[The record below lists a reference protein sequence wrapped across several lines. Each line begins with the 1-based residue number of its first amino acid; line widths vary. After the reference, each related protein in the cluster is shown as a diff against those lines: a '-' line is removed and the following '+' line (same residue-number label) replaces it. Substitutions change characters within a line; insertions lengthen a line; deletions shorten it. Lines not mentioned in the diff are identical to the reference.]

1 MCVCLDR
8 CRSACRAKC
17 TTASRLACSPT
28 ARHAGQALQAYRRE
42 PAVLPGEEAAVGA
55 AAWPAHGCV
64 KQVNKWI
71 CAACS
76 KFTVAFSEDLTPLR
90 QREWHYC
97 TAELMELIPHTLR
110 DKSLRKWLVS
120 HFRQTALEVEQIVI
134 DYDDFAEEE
143 EDGNG
148 LGVLSER
155 EDDFIE
161 DYEDDIDP
169 GFGVQSPNNP
179 AGFNAGLTA
188 SHHIKDVNS
197 TNVSDGADACY
208 AGGSKPNGKDSTYD
222 ATAKSRLH
230 ERDSTARVA
239 TILSSSRSLFK
250 TPSPSQHAADTLDAV
265 EQNQRPRDQSW
276 QSPRPILEDTTG
288 PNQDALADNRLV
300 KSSSREFGMTD
311 SVPVS
316 SFMAARFY
324 EAAGGTSWRYYFL
337 VDLFLAVVLLN
348 CLLLGLWFLPRQS
361 QSKMTSVPVQS
372 TYESLASLYHYFA
385 SNFSSNDF
393 EGMPSSNSQDAH
405 NSRCNSGQSGNG
417 RGMHGNNIARVFA

>member
-1 MCVCLDR
+1 MPFRLPRKVHYSFAPRLLTDSTPR
-8 CRSACRAKC
+8 RAKLYK
-17 TTASRLACSPT
+17 RIDESPLFYLEKKQ
-28 ARHAGQALQAYRRE
+28 RWALQ
-42 PAVLPGEEAAVGA
+42 PGLPMA
-55 AAWPAHGCV
+55 
-64 KQVNKWI
+64 KLNKWHKYRI
-71 CAACS
+71 VCRLRP
-76 KFTVAFSEDLTPLR
+76 KFTVAFSEDLTLLR

-97 TAELMELIPHTLR
+97 TVELMELIPHTLR
-110 DKSLRKWLVS
+110 DKSLRKWLVA

-134 DYDDFAEEE
+134 DDDDFAEEE

-230 ERDSTARVA
+230 ERDSTSPRGNYFEL
-239 TILSSSRSLFK
+239 IRGRSSKRHRLRNMLQMTSY
-250 TPSPSQHAADTLDAV
+250 DAV

-393 EGMPSSNSQDAH
+393 EGMPSPIERAIGS
-405 NSRCNSGQSGNG
+405 
-417 RGMHGNNIARVFA
+417 